1 MELKVIN
8 CVRNAKGQALMQV
21 HVPAAEFSKLL
32 EVAFAEALPNLELPG
47 VNKKTATRAQAEAVL
62 GAQYFYPAAAQ
73 LCCQQALPEAVEQ
86 VGLDTVGYP
95 EFTSCST
102 DPTGLLF
109 TAVLDLYPQVT
120 LGEYKNMRPQL
131 EKPTIT
137 EDEVQ
142 QTLEMFA
149 ARAAEEQTLEKAAEL
164 GDSVRLDLEGFTN
177 GQPFPG
183 GKAEDYPLELGSHTF
198 IPGLEEGIVGMSAG
212 EERDVPVTFP
222 DNYTPELAGKDA
234 VFHVKLLKVYRK
246 EEPQLDDAFARK
258 YFECSMEELRESL
271 RTHLLADKQAQYL
284 SALEDAA
291 LNMAADNMQVELPES
306 MIRQEADQQ
315 SGQMENRLA
324 SKGITLEQYCQSVG
338 LSEEEYQETARKS
351 AILKLRQ
358 DVLMRAVQQAEGLE
372 IDAAFRRKAI
382 RDIAVRYDTTEE
394 SVEKSMT
401 NPLMQRELLRMRVL
415 EVILAKKEQEE

>member
-1 MELKVIN
+1 MELKVLN
-8 CVRNAKGQALMQV
+8 CVRNAKGQALLQV
-21 HVPAAEFSKLL
+21 FVPAAEFAKML
-32 EVAFAEALPNLELPG
+32 ELAFAEALPSLELPG
-47 VNKKTATRAQAEAVL
+47 VNPKTATRAQAEAVL
-62 GAQYFYPAAAQ
+62 GPQYFYPAAAQ
-73 LCCQQALPEAVEQ
+73 RCCQETLPLAVEQ

-102 DPTGLLF
+102 DPTGLTF
-109 TAVLDLYPQVT
+109 AAVLDLYPQVT

-149 ARAAEEQTLEKAAEL
+149 SRAAEEKTLEKAAEL
-164 GDSVRLDLEGFTN
+164 GDSVRLDLEGFS
-177 GQPFPG
+177 GGVPFSG

-234 VFHVKLLKVYRK
+234 VFHVKLHKVYEK
-246 EEPQLDDAFARK
+246 VEPQLDDAFAQK
-258 YFECSMEELRESL
+258 YFECTLEELRESL
-271 RTHLLADKQAQYL
+271 RTHLLSDKQAQYL

-306 MIRQEADQQ
+306 MIRQEADTQ
-315 SGQMENRLA
+315 SGQMESRLA
-324 SKGITLEQYCQSVG
+324 SKGITLEQYCQSMG

-382 RDIAVRYDTTEE
+382 HDIALRYDTTEE
-394 SVEKSMT
+394 SVEKSLS

-415 EVILAKKEQEE
+415 EVILAKKE

>member
-1 MELKVIN
+1 MELKIMN

-21 HVPAAEFSKLL
+21 HVPATEFSKML
-32 EVAFAEALPNLELPG
+32 EVAFAEALPTLELPG
-47 VNKKTATRAQAEAVL
+47 LNPKTATRAQAEAIL

-73 LCCQQALPEAVEQ
+73 RCCQEALPEAAAQ
-86 VGLDTVGYP
+86 AGLDTVGYP

-102 DPTGLLF
+102 DPTGLSF

-137 EDEVQ
+137 EEEVQ

-149 ARAAEEQTLEKAAEL
+149 ARAAEEQPLEKAAEL
-164 GDSVRLDLEGFTN
+164 GDSVRLDLEGFTDSK
-177 GQPFPG
+177 PFPG

-198 IPGLEEGIVGMSAG
+198 IPGLEEGIAGMSAG

-234 VFHVKLLKVYRK
+234 VFHVKLLKVYQK
-246 EEPQLDDAFARK
+246 VEPQLDDAFARK

-291 LNMAADNMQVELPES
+291 LNMAADNMQVTLPES
-306 MIRQEADQQ
+306 MIRQEADFQ

-351 AILKLRQ
+351 AVMKLRQ

-394 SVEKSMT
+394 SVEKSMS

-415 EVILAKKEQEE
+415 EVILAKKGQE